1 MAQHTHSESALR
13 TRLACVTVDVFTV
26 IHRMLHLR
34 ATEDGS
40 RTRHRMT
47 AQCSLIK
54 LQPVAPTL
62 ATTAMLYSGTSP
74 VRAALGLPLTRET
87 LTSEV
92 VCYMLAC
99 AMVLNS
105 RMFLLWV
112 SVACTHTHV
121 EQFKVKSLCMS
132 PYQSHIAD

>member
-1 MAQHTHSESALR
+1 
-13 TRLACVTVDVFTV
+13 
-26 IHRMLHLR
+26 
-34 ATEDGS
+34 
-40 RTRHRMT
+40 MT

-74 VRAALGLPLTRET
+74 VQAALGLPLTREI
-87 LTSEV
+87 LTSKV

-112 SVACTHTHV
+112 SVVKRLHVRTH
-121 EQFKVKSLCMS
+121 M
-132 PYQSHIAD
+132 